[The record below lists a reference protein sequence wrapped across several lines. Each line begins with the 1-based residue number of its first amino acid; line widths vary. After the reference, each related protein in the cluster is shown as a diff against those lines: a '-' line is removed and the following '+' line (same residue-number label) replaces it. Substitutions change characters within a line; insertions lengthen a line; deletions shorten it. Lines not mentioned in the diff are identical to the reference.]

1 MEILKDKKVLIG
13 GLLLLGAVG
22 YYFMT
27 KKKKNEESS
36 LSNPES
42 TTNTTST
49 NALPPTEDN
58 YAVTLGSVDPTG
70 AVWQVLGG
78 KKYAFGSEDAWRA
91 YGYSAPKT
99 ITKAEADSIP
109 NGGFIG
115 NDGKIIKAS

>member
-1 MEILKDKKVLIG
+1 MLKDKKVLIG
-13 GLLLLGAVG
+13 GLVLLGAIG
-22 YYFMT
+22 YYVMT
-27 KKKKNEESS
+27 KKKKSEESP
-36 LSNPES
+36 LSKPES
-42 TTNTTST
+42 TSGNMG
-49 NALPPTEDN
+49 NALPSATTEDN
-58 YAVTLGSVDPTG
+58 YAITLGSVDPTG

-99 ITKAEADSIP
+99 ITKAVLDLIP